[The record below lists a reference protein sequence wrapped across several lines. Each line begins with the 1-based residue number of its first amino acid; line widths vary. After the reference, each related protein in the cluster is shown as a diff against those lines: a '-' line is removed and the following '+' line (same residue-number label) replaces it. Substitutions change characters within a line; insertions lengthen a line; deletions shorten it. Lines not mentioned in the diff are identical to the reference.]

1 MRLSYATLG
10 AFTKYPKESLP
21 KKPTN
26 HIADKKYG
34 FFQSEKDL
42 FLDVANELGLLKT
55 GSKTDCSF
63 ARHPLT
69 YLVEAADDICYTIID
84 FEDGI
89 NLGLIQEEFALEYLI
104 NLVKHS
110 INSKKYNKLSTT
122 QDRVSYLRA
131 LAINTLIQEAVEI
144 FLDHEEDI
152 LNNNFSTGLLDK
164 SKYEAQINDIINISI
179 KNVYKSQEVIDKEIV
194 GYKVI
199 STLLDVYSAAVINK
213 SLNQASNYDALLLKS
228 IPELNYCE
236 SNSTYQKLLGV
247 CHYVSLLSDSQA
259 ILKFKKIK
267 GISL

>member
-1 MRLSYATLG
+1 M
-10 AFTKYPKESLP
+10 
-21 KKPTN
+21 
-26 HIADKKYG
+26 
-34 FFQSEKDL
+34 
-42 FLDVANELGLLKT
+42 
-55 GSKTDCSF
+55 
-63 ARHPLT
+63 
-69 YLVEAADDICYTIID
+69 
-84 FEDGI
+84 
-89 NLGLIQEEFALEYLI
+89 
-104 NLVKHS
+104 
-110 INSKKYNKLSTT
+110 
-122 QDRVSYLRA
+122 
-131 LAINTLIQEAVEI
+131 EI

-259 ILKFKKIK
+259 ILKFKNIQ